1 LNIHSAEFAGA
12 IGNPRQSP
20 PESVRGLPQLAFAGR
35 SNVGK
40 SSLIN
45 RFLGRT
51 RSPIA
56 RVSGQPGKTREIN
69 FFHVRW
75 TGPDFALVDLP
86 GYGFARAPAAVR
98 EQWATLIDGFLRSA
112 TDLAGVVQL
121 IDIRHSPTRDDRRSL
136 GYLAEL
142 GIPVLI
148 ALTKSDKLGA
158 MKRQDTVRKLVG
170 ELGVEPDQ
178 VIATSAESGEG
189 RDALLESVAGL
200 LGVEAE
206 G

>member
-1 LNIHSAEFAGA
+1 LNIHSVEFAGA

-20 PESVRGLPQLAFAGR
+20 PESVHGLPQIAFAGR

-56 RVSGQPGKTREIN
+56 RVSGEPGKTREIN

-75 TGPDFALVDLP
+75 TGPDFTLVDLP
-86 GYGFARAPAAVR
+86 GYGFARAPVAVR

-112 TDLAGVVQL
+112 TDLAGVIQL

-142 GIPVLI
+142 GVPVLV
-148 ALTKSDKLGA
+148 ALTKADKLGA
-158 MKRQDTVRKLVG
+158 MKRQETAAKLVE
-170 ELGVEPDQ
+170 ELGLGAEQ
-178 VIATSAESGEG
+178 VISTSAESGEG
-189 RDALLESVAGL
+189 RDTLLESVAGL
-200 LGVEAE
+200 LVKDETA
-206 G
+206 

>member
-1 LNIHSAEFAGA
+1 MNIHSVEFAGA

-20 PESVRGLPQLAFAGR
+20 PEAVRGLPQIAFAGR

-69 FFHVRW
+69 FFQVRW
-75 TGPDFALVDLP
+75 TGPEFTLVDLP
-86 GYGFARAPAAVR
+86 GYGFAKAPAAVR

-112 TDLAGVVQL
+112 TDLAGVIQL
-121 IDIRHSPTRDDRRSL
+121 VDIRHSPTRDDRRSL

-158 MKRQDTVRKLVG
+158 MKRQETVEKLVK
-170 ELGVEPDQ
+170 ELGVEPNQ

-189 RDALLESVAGL
+189 REALLESVASL
-200 LGVEAE
+200 LGAEAP